1 MPTDVPVGI
10 DGGGRGQCQGIRQG
24 TGAAYTENGTWGAG
38 VGHFHTWDGDRY
50 RYLGGIAKVNANL
63 DYFGLLN
70 GSALWHAGR
79 TFAGMVR
86 PVRAVQLWRPHGV
99 PVGPGSVAAAGAQ

>member
-1 MPTDVPVGI
+1 MAEAAANARASGKGPAPPNFTVVG
-10 DGGGRGQCQGIRQG
+10 G
-24 TGAAYTENGTWGAG
+24 AYTENGTWGAG

-50 RYLGGIAKVNANL
+50 RYLDGIAKVNANL

-70 GSALWHAGR
+70 GSAPWHAGR